1 MDDTELAR
9 GRRSSCRMA
18 LPARSKRTANATRRR
33 PPDGETLLLAGSL
46 LPAIT
51 PPRTAL
57 AIRQGTRRAGAK
69 RLAAVRNARAT
80 LLGDGL
86 GPALYS
92 PNHPSRPIA
101 THPSRRRPRADQD
114 PRYLSLSHCLESE
127 VQISS
132 LPSCKKVESP
142 SREVGVASVVGAGFA
157 LPRDAGR
164 RPPPGELA
172 GAPRRPRASAEGATL
187 LRAYNKKEPRGRMAP
202 GFPFDFGSDGFQE
215 TQVLTSPRT

>member
-69 RLAAVRNARAT
+69 R
-80 LLGDGL
+80 
-86 GPALYS
+86 
-92 PNHPSRPIA
+92 
-101 THPSRRRPRADQD
+101 RRREAPCRRAE
-114 PRYLSLSHCLESE
+114 RKGY
-127 VQISS
+127 
-132 LPSCKKVESP
+132 
-142 SREVGVASVVGAGFA
+142 AAW
-157 LPRDAGR
+157 
-164 RPPPGELA
+164 
-172 GAPRRPRASAEGATL
+172 
-187 LRAYNKKEPRGRMAP
+187 
-202 GFPFDFGSDGFQE
+202 
-215 TQVLTSPRT
+215 